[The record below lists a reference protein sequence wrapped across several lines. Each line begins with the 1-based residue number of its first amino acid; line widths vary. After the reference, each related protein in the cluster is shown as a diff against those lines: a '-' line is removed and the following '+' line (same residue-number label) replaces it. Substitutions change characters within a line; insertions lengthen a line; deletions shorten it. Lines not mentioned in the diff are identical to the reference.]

1 MRHKKIAELEI
12 PEDYFELSPDD
23 KETICMVIMDN
34 LLRVIDKNFK
44 PEINRIDVMNKLL
57 DSSIQS
63 NIKEETYEVAQVLYD
78 IKQILNEV
86 RVR

>member
-34 LLRVIDKNFK
+34 LLRVIDKRFN
-44 PEINRIDVMNKLL
+44 PTLNRIDLMNKLL
-57 DSSIQS
+57 DSSIQT

>member
-57 DSSIQS
+57 DSSIQT

>member
-1 MRHKKIAELEI
+1 MKHKKIAELEI

-34 LLRVIDKNFK
+34 LLRVIDKNFN
-44 PEINRIDVMNKLL
+44 PEVNRIDIMNKLL
-57 DSSIQS
+57 DSSIQT
-63 NIKEETYEVAQVLYD
+63 NINEETYEVAQVLYD
-78 IKQILNEV
+78 VKQILNEA

>member
-12 PEDYFELSPDD
+12 PEDYFELSPED

-34 LLRVIDKNFK
+34 LLRVIDKKFN
-44 PEINRIDVMNKLL
+44 PTLNRIDLMNKLL
-57 DSSIQS
+57 DSSIQT
-63 NIKEETYEVAQVLYD
+63 NINEETYEVAQVLSD
-78 IKQILNEV
+78 IKQMMNEV

>member
-12 PEDYFELSPDD
+12 PEDYFELSPVD
-23 KETICMVIMDN
+23 KETVCMVIMDN

-57 DSSIQS
+57 DSSIQT

>member
-12 PEDYFELSPDD
+12 PEDYFELSPED

-34 LLRVIDKNFK
+34 LLRVIDKKFN
-44 PEINRIDVMNKLL
+44 PTLNRIDLMNKLL
-57 DSSIQS
+57 DSSIQT
-63 NIKEETYEVAQVLYD
+63 NINEETYEVAQVLSD